1 MRRFPRTPEG
11 RIAAEPSR
19 GIPRGARRRASSV
32 ERATLAFSLAQ
43 TPTSPR
49 VAVDAD
55 EREAEPD
62 APPRI
67 PRAGP
72 GPVATSDGRRR
83 SRRSGRRPRVDGRT
97 EPPRASA
104 TPNTRRSP
112 RAFATPSPRPSPR
125 ASRNPGPPRTL
136 ALGGAH
142 PGHHESPIRGAPAGP
157 PDTGHLQCACQ
168 EFFLVQS
175 VDRFFSRRDAL
186 RRARRRPLSGRTRVV
201 RRVPRDRLGR
211 SRAGRLRGRLRL
223 APPRRRRGRDG
234 GDAALGRSQPGKT
247 PSRDVCQRSS

>member
-43 TPTSPR
+43 TPNSSR

-83 SRRSGRRPRVDGRT
+83 SRRSGRRSRVDGRT

-112 RAFATPSPRPSPR
+112 CAFATPSPRPSPR

-136 ALGGAH
+136 ALGGD
-142 PGHHESPIRGAPAGP
+142 PTRSSRIS
-157 PDTGHLQCACQ
+157 DY
-168 EFFLVQS
+168 
-175 VDRFFSRRDAL
+175 SRRAGGS
-186 RRARRRPLSGRTRVV
+186 ARHGS
-201 RRVPRDRLGR
+201 
-211 SRAGRLRGRLRL
+211 SLRL
-223 APPRRRRGRDG
+223 PRNFFGAVCRPILL
-234 GDAALGRSQPGKT
+234 A
-247 PSRDVCQRSS
+247 SR